1 MQSQSLTVQGQQSLT
16 AVQYQKEQ
24 VELIKKTY
32 AKGATDTE
40 LALFVEVAQR
50 KGLDIFSRQI
60 HLIKRRD
67 KKTGQDVM
75 DIQTGIDGY
84 RLIAERTG
92 QYDGQEGPYW
102 CGEDGIWLDVWIPRK
117 PPVAA
122 KVIVYRKDSTR
133 PFSAV
138 ARYSEYAQTY
148 PDGNPF
154 PMWAKM
160 PANQLAKCAE
170 ALALRKAFPA
180 ELSGIYTQEEMA
192 QTGEVIDI
200 EAEPITE
207 KPVAKTPRGA
217 LKAVPKSEPTIESTP
232 EPAKPM
238 NLVERIEAEEKV
250 VDAAIEADPLPEF
263 AERDSDE
270 TAAQIEA
277 ERLNLI
283 DKLEN
288 LIRESLVLK
297 EKAPEQVDLLTAEYW
312 RENDI
317 HNQTRGW
324 LQTKIEKAAMH
335 VAALKKNLE
344 PVAITNPKD
353 APAQLPDGRRKVQR
367 LDAEGSSI
375 AVYEGA
381 HMAGRQATH
390 EETIQNLDYWIDS
403 WRTHTT
409 MGQDLATIRAKV
421 ARVVGEFHDWSDLKG
436 LELAKAIRTLQQW
449 RPDLEKQTAQKG
461 AKK

>member
-1 MQSQSLTVQGQQSLT
+1 MQTQSLTVQGQQALT

-40 LALFVEVAQR
+40 LALFLEVAQR

-60 HLIKRRD
+60 HFIKR
-67 KKTGQDVM
+67 KGKNGVETA

-84 RLIAERTG
+84 RLMAERTG
-92 QYDGQEGPYW
+92 LYDGQEGPFW
-102 CGEDGIWLDVWIPRK
+102 CGDDGVWFDVWVSAK
-117 PPVAA
+117 PPIAA
-122 KVIVYRKDSTR
+122 KVIVYRKDSAR

-138 ARYSEYAQTY
+138 ARYAEYAQTNWE
-148 PDGNPF
+148 GKPF

-192 QTGEVIDI
+192 QAGEVIDI
-200 EAEPITE
+200 EAETVEPP
-207 KPVAKTPRGA
+207 KAKTARGA
-217 LKAVPKSEPTIESTP
+217 LKAVPKQEPVIET
-232 EPAKPM
+232 EP
-238 NLVERIEAEEKV
+238 VIERPQTTAQIEASGI
-250 VDAAIEADPLPEF
+250 AIEEDDVIPKF
-263 AERDSDE
+263 AEPDSDE

-277 ERLNLI
+277 ERLDLI
-283 DKLEN
+283 EQLRKASKEYLQCFDKDEDG
-288 LIRESLVLK
+288 I
-297 EKAPEQVDLLTAEYW
+297 AIAWEQYVDKHDV
-312 RENDI
+312 N
-317 HNQTRGW
+317 NQTRGW
-324 LQTKIEKAAMH
+324 LRNRIEMAQNAAAKARA
-335 VAALKKNLE
+335 NLE
-344 PVAITNPKD
+344 PVAITNPKY

-367 LDAEGSSI
+367 TDAEGNGI

-381 HMAGRQATH
+381 HTVGRQATP
-390 EETIQNLDYWIDS
+390 EQSLQNLNYWIDY
-403 WRTHTT
+403 WRNHPID
-409 MGQDLATIRAKV
+409 GQDLATIRAKV
-421 ARVVGEFHDWSDLKG
+421 TRVVGKFHDWSDLKD